1 MRPGKEAASSN
12 HKPYSINA
20 AFTFSFTTILF
31 RSNLYCIQHCLELPL
46 DGNASYT
53 VISAKEGTLLAAIT
67 SVYSDED
74 AADVRKRPLTL

>member
-1 MRPGKEAASSN
+1 MRPGKEAASN
-12 HKPYSINA
+12 HRPYSINA
-20 AFTFSFTTILF
+20 LFTCSFTTILCW
-31 RSNLYCIQHCLELPL
+31 SILYCIQHCQELPL

>member
-1 MRPGKEAASSN
+1 MRPGKEADSSN

-20 AFTFSFTTILF
+20 AFTCSFTTILF
-31 RSNLYCIQHCLELPL
+31 WSILHCIHHSLELPL

-74 AADVRKRPLTL
+74 ADVRKRPLTL

>member
-1 MRPGKEAASSN
+1 MRPGTEAASN
-12 HKPYSINA
+12 HTKPYSINA
-20 AFTFSFTTILF
+20 AFTCSFTSILF
-31 RSNLYCIQHCLELPL
+31 RSILHCIHHCLELPL

-74 AADVRKRPLTL
+74 ADVRKRPLTL